1 MVPVLHLLFLSNV
14 SEPFIQGLGKLC
26 IFVSL
31 GEEGVKGGG
40 KIPTRAQGPLSAL
53 SNLTLESFSFSSY
66 CWGHTSL
73 LINRS
78 LFPTHSVICFPGFGA
93 ELISLE
99 KHGDSAKYY

>member
-14 SEPFIQGLGKLC
+14 FFIQGLGELC
-26 IFVSL
+26 IFVLL

-66 CWGHTSL
+66 C
-73 LINRS
+73 
-78 LFPTHSVICFPGFGA
+78 
-93 ELISLE
+93 
-99 KHGDSAKYY
+99 

>member
-66 CWGHTSL
+66 C
-73 LINRS
+73 
-78 LFPTHSVICFPGFGA
+78 
-93 ELISLE
+93 
-99 KHGDSAKYY
+99 